1 MDKLL
6 PDIIEPEG
14 LKVAQTYLECGGD
27 TKQAAMALCVPIETV
42 EGELKKK
49 EVVAYINRQFMEL
62 GFRNKFKFFDLIDTL
77 IEMKL
82 AEMSETGLGTSMDI
96 MEILKLQHKM
106 KMDEAKME
114 VEKIKAEGGSGPKV
128 QNNVQVNNM
137 PGSEDSAYMDL
148 LAKLGNPKK

>member
-1 MDKLL
+1 MSDKLL

-27 TKQAAMALCVPIETV
+27 SKQTAAALCMPV
-42 EGELKKK
+42 EVVEKELKKN
-49 EVVAYINRQFMEL
+49 EVKSYINRQFNEL

-77 IEMKL
+77 IEQKIG
-82 AEMSETGLGTSMDI
+82 EMMETGLGTSMDI
-96 MEILKLQHKM
+96 MDILKIMHKM

-114 VEKIKAEGGSGPKV
+114 VEKLKAEGGSGPKV

-148 LAKLGNPKK
+148 LAKLSK